1 MNWHY
6 GQPNVNGS
14 YLCCIK
20 DCSFPINLIW
30 HRQEGGWGFWWHG
43 ENDDGMIEWS
53 QFDNTLVV
61 CYIGFDE
68 IPMPENW

>member
-6 GQPNVNGS
+6 GNPIANGS

-20 DCSFPINLIW
+20 GYSSPISLIW
-30 HRQEGGWGFWWHG
+30 EKEEGGWGEW
-43 ENDDGMIEWS
+43 DGADWDEVESWN
-53 QFDNTLVV
+53 QFDNDLVV

-68 IPMPENW
+68 IPMPEGW